1 MSKPGL
7 KKHHL
12 GCQHQGGA
20 VLLLSLIVLVALMML
35 SVGSMDTAIMEI
47 QMAGTLQQ
55 QMVAMNRAETA
66 LRSAET
72 RIDTITSDGTVWNF
86 EATTDGLYPAD
97 NALNLEQTDWS
108 SISAEDGPVTSDN
121 HVDDNDLYVI
131 EYLGVKPVPGETVV
145 LDPDGGIAGG
155 AVHTFR
161 STTRIA
167 SGRNVVRIVQS
178 IYVTFSSP

>member
-1 MSKPGL
+1 MSPELEFRCWVVCLPDPVPWTPSRLGYDRERPAHLRFRGVPRVLAGPRALVLGQICDRDFRLMGPKP
-7 KKHHL
+7 
-12 GCQHQGGA
+12 A
-20 VLLLSLIVLVALMML
+20 
-35 SVGSMDTAIMEI
+35 
-47 QMAGTLQQ
+47 
-55 QMVAMNRAETA
+55 
-66 LRSAET
+66 
-72 RIDTITSDGTVWNF
+72 
-86 EATTDGLYPAD
+86 DGLYPAD

-131 EYLGVKPVPGETVV
+131 EYLGLKPVPGETVV

-161 STTRIA
+161 STTRSA